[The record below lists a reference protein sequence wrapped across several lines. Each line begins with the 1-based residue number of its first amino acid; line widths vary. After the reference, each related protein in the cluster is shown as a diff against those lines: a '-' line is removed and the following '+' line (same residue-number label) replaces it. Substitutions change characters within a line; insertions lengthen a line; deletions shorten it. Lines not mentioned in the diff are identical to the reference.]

1 MAFSIILIIFI
12 LSLIFVASDFEIMG
26 LNHKMRIFMG
36 KISLGFLTSGFI
48 FLLYLTKKNVREY
61 FGIFRRRL
69 R

>member
-1 MAFSIILIIFI
+1 MGLALIVFI
-12 LSLIFVASDFEIMG
+12 LSSIFVASDFEIIG
-26 LNHKMRIFMG
+26 LDHKIRIIAG
-36 KISLGFLTSGFI
+36 KISFVGLTMGFI